1 MRFMSLVRRW
11 LVSPAP
17 TPAAPDAR
25 ATSSTRARLMC
36 DRGSVPVEYI
46 AVFAF
51 VSIGIALSFVKLGP
65 TLLQAW
71 GTSEHVLLANK
82 P

>member
-1 MRFMSLVRRW
+1 MRLRFTRLVRFRRW
-11 LVSPAP
+11 LASGASSAVRTGAS
-17 TPAAPDAR
+17 AAAR
-25 ATSSTRARLMC
+25 MN

-51 VSIGIALSFVKLGP
+51 VSIGLAISFVKLGP
-65 TLLQAW
+65 TLLEAW
-71 GTSEHVLLANK
+71 GTSQHVLLANK

>member
-1 MRFMSLVRRW
+1 MRLIHLVRNW
-11 LVSPAP
+11 LGSHPQ
-17 TPAAPDAR
+17 AR
-25 ATSSTRARLMC
+25 GMG
-36 DRGSVPVEYI
+36 DHGSVHVEYI

-51 VSIGIALSFVKLGP
+51 VSIGLAISFVKLGP

-71 GTSEHVLLANK
+71 GTSQQVLLANK

>member
-1 MRFMSLVRRW
+1 MRLRFGFSSLARFRRW
-11 LVSPAP
+11 LASAAGGAP
-17 TPAAPDAR
+17 RQGQGPG
-25 ATSSTRARLMC
+25 LG

-51 VSIGIALSFVKLGP
+51 VSIGLAISFVKLGP
-65 TLLQAW
+65 TLLDAW
-71 GTSEHVLLANK
+71 GTSQHVLLANK

>member
-1 MRFMSLVRRW
+1 MRFVPFVQRW
-11 LVSPAP
+11 RS
-17 TPAAPDAR
+17 
-25 ATSSTRARLMC
+25 RLDRGRD

-51 VSIGIALSFVKLGP
+51 VSIGLAIALVKLGP
-65 TLLQAW
+65 TLLEAW
-71 GTSEHVLLANK
+71 GTTQRVLLANK

>member
-1 MRFMSLVRRW
+1 MRLVHLVGLVRRRFF
-11 LVSPAP
+11 
-17 TPAAPDAR
+17 AR
-25 ATSSTRARLMC
+25 AHD

-51 VSIGIALSFVKLGP
+51 VSIGLALSIVKLGP

-71 GTSEHVLLANK
+71 GATQHVLLANK